1 MSLGSKHFLGRHY
14 AAKRVFCV
22 VSDQYLYFGF
32 DFTIEKLAKTKCL
45 RIMRNLEQDFHMGS
59 V

>member
-22 VSDQYLYFGF
+22 VSDQYLYFGC
-32 DFTIEKLAKTKCL
+32 DFTIEKLAKIKCL
-45 RIMRNLEQDFHMGS
+45 RIMRNIE
-59 V
+59 